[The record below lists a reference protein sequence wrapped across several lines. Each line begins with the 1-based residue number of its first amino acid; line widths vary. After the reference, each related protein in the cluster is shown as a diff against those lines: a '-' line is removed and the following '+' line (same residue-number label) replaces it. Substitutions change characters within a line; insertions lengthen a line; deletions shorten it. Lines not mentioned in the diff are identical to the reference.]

1 MRAGAIHLR
10 RAAGESAFMTFRY
23 FDDFTPGEEIDLGA
37 HTVTA
42 EEIIDYAS
50 QFDPAP
56 FHLSEE
62 GGRASMLGRLSA
74 SGWHTCAILMRM
86 MCDTFLLDS
95 SGQGSPGID
104 ECQWLAP
111 VHAGDTLTGRAT
123 IVSKRLSA
131 SRPDIGI
138 IHFRFELFKK
148 DGTKVLTVINPIM
161 FRPRSAGE
169 AA

>member
-1 MRAGAIHLR
+1 
-10 RAAGESAFMTFRY
+10 MTFRY
-23 FDDFTPGEEIDLGA
+23 YDDFAPGEEIDLGSK
-37 HTVTA
+37 TVTA
-42 EEIIDYAS
+42 EEIIDFAS

-62 GGRASMLGRLSA
+62 GGKASMLGRLAA

-104 ECQWLAP
+104 ECQWNAP
-111 VHAGDTLTGRAT
+111 VHPGDTLKGRAT

-138 IHFRFELFKK
+138 VNFRFEIFKD
-148 DGTKVLTVINPIM
+148 DGTKVLTVANPIM